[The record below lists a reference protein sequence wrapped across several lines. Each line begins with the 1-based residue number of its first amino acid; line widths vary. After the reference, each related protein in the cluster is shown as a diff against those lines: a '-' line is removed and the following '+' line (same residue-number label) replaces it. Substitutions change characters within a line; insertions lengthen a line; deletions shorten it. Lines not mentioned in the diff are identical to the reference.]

1 MLWTEAVPAP
11 ALPTTRRGRTAASA
25 ATAAEA
31 ATRATS
37 GVAFEGMSTV
47 AIGDL
52 LGAPAILAFGGY
64 NGRVTTSLRALPLA
78 EPRHGKAGGRD
89 GNGSAN
95 GSIGVAA
102 AAAATAEVGGAI
114 EGVERALAAAERAVQ
129 ALAVA
134 ARPQTDDP
142 AARKAAAVALD
153 TALVR
158 GSSLRCGA
166 RMSSRKRH
174 VCHRAYFRG
183 LIRNRRYCRSVSI
196 PECSNQQNGA
206 VALE

>member
-78 EPRHGKAGGRD
+78 EPRHGKAGGR
-89 GNGSAN
+89 
-95 GSIGVAA
+95 GVAA

>member
-134 ARPQTDDP
+134 
-142 AARKAAAVALD
+142 LD